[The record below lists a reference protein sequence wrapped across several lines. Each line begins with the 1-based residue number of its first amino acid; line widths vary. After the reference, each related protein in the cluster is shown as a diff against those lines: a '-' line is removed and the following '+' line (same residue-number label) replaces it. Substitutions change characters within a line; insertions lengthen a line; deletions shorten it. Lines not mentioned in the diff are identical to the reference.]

1 MFRVGEL
8 DQKIDFWRECL
19 EDDGMGGQKK
29 SEFLIYSGRWA
40 KVRSMSGGESER
52 FDKLNAVG
60 TCFFVTRRVD
70 DIRENDFIKWRGVD
84 YNIRMIPPQSMNSL
98 YSEFYAERGVAL

>member
-29 SEFLIYSGRWA
+29 SEIQLYTQRFA
-40 KVRSMSGGESER
+40 KVRAMSGGESER
-52 FDKLNAVG
+52 FDKINAVG
-60 TCFFVTRRVD
+60 TCFFVTRRMK
-70 DIRENDFIKWRGVD
+70 DIRENDFIRWQGVD
-84 YNIRMIPPQSMNSL
+84 YNIRHIPPQNMNSL
-98 YSEFYAERGVAL
+98 YSEFYAERGVAM